1 MGQQPWEPATSAAPT
16 DSDSVA
22 TTASA
27 PGMSVSTT
35 SPANPAAQN
44 PNSTGLSTGLIER
57 LSPERGPWVQGWR
70 SWLMPIAVTM
80 AGAALRWPALGRPNS
95 LVFDET
101 YYAKDAYSMLRHG
114 VEWNWMDDAD
124 KAIVAAKGNAAAID
138 ALFKDSPAYIVH
150 PPVGKWVIAIGEQLF
165 GMTPF
170 GWRFMTALL
179 GTLMVLL
186 TARLALHLARS
197 PAVAAG
203 AGLFLAVDGLAIV
216 MSRTAILDGILAF
229 FIVAAV
235 LCIVKDRDATRAKL
249 ANTLLTHRKPDALL
263 SQWRSKGP
271 RLGWRPWLWLG
282 GLTLGLAVGTKWSA
296 LWHIA
301 FLGLLTL
308 AFGSGTRRVLGMQHR
323 WRHTLQHD
331 APIAAA
337 ALVLLPIAVYVASW
351 IGWFA
356 TPGAYNRQ
364 WAATATVSGVMA
376 ALPAAFQSWLHYH
389 GAMWNFH
396 VGLTQGHSY
405 KANAWS
411 WLVMGRP
418 TSFFY
423 TAKEPCGTKSCAAE
437 VLALGNPVIWWA
449 GLLAIA
455 HQAWQ
460 WLAKRD
466 HRAMVIVIGWSAG
479 WLPWLLFQQR
489 TIFTFYAVVMAPF
502 VCIAL
507 ARSCVAILDSPGD
520 RGVRFAV
527 VTSVALCV
535 LVIAWAFY
543 PLWTGLSI
551 PYDTWTLRMWFS
563 TWI

>member
-1 MGQQPWEPATSAAPT
+1 MGQQPWQPATSAAPT
-16 DSDSVA
+16 DSGSIAAGALAVG
-22 TTASA
+22 ASA
-27 PGMSVSTT
+27 HTA
-35 SPANPAAQN
+35 ANPAAQN
-44 PNSTGLSTGLIER
+44 SNSNALATSLIER
-57 LSPERGPWVQGWR
+57 LHPARGPWVQGWR
-70 SWLMPIAVTM
+70 SWVMPVAATL

-114 VEWNWMDDAD
+114 VEWNWMDNAD
-124 KAIVAAKGNAAAID
+124 KAIIAAKGNTAAID

-150 PPVGKWVIAIGEQLF
+150 PPVGKWVIAIGEHLF

-179 GTLMVLL
+179 GTLLVLL
-186 TARLALHLARS
+186 TARLALRLTRS
-197 PAVAAG
+197 PAIAAG

-216 MSRTAILDGILAF
+216 LSRTAILDGILVF
-229 FIVAAV
+229 FVVAAV

-249 ANTLLTHRKPDALL
+249 ATALRAQSHPDALVN
-263 SQWRSKGP
+263 QWRSKGP
-271 RLGWRPWLWLG
+271 RLGRRPWLWMSG
-282 GLTLGLAVGTKWSA
+282 VMLGLAVGTKWSA

-308 AFGSGTRRVLGMQHR
+308 AFGSGTRRLLGTQHR
-323 WRHTLQHD
+323 LRRTLQHD

-351 IGWFA
+351 VGWFA

-423 TAKEPCGTKSCAAE
+423 TAKEPCGAKSCAAE

-449 GLLAIA
+449 GLLAMA

-466 HRAMVIVIGWSAG
+466 HRAMVIVVGWSAG

-507 ARSCVAILDSPGD
+507 ARSCVAVLDSPGD

-543 PLWTGLSI
+543 PLWTGQSI